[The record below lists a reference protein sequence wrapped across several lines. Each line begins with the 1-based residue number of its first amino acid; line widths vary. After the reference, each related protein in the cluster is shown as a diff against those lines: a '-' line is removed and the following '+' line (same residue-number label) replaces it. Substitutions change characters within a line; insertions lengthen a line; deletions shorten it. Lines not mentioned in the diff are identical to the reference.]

1 MTGGQWSRW
10 ETIFD
15 NNLKAF
21 GIHWLVL
28 IVSLPAFLAA
38 WYHWALPLLLIAPI
52 AYTLFARAWLKPIDR
67 FNGLSVILPPV
78 LIVLILVAASF
89 FYGNFEFPGGTPG
102 NDIGFL
108 INYPATLLVTM
119 GTLLLDAVVARLG
132 GSAALTP
139 DAALGG
145 ASSMTCWAL
154 LVPPLF
160 MYLGIRLRLR
170 EQDRGEK
177 A

>member
-1 MTGGQWSRW
+1 MTNGQESPWG
-10 ETIFD
+10 TIFD

-28 IVSLPAFLAA
+28 IVSVPAFLAA
-38 WYHWALPLLLIAPI
+38 WYYWAIPFLLIAPF
-52 AYTLFARAWLKPIDR
+52 AYTFMARAWLKPLPR
-67 FNGLSVILPPV
+67 FNWISVLLPPI
-78 LIVLILVAASF
+78 LIAIILAAASF
-89 FYGNFEFPGGTPG
+89 FYSSFDFPGGTPG

-119 GTLLLDAVVARLG
+119 GTLMIDALMARIG
-132 GSAALTP
+132 GSAAFTP
-139 DAALGG
+139 DAALWG

-160 MYLGIRLRLR
+160 MYLGIRLRMRR
-170 EQDRGEK
+170 EPSPG